1 MALPDAN
8 HYYCQSCY
16 CMYMYMFIGD
26 PFKFHYWLAQCAVYL
41 TVMLIEKVIV
51 GPLVFFDFWK
61 KVSLIV
67 CVQCGKPYCSATVAL
82 QTSQDFM
89 GHLCMLVC

>member
-1 MALPDAN
+1 M
-8 HYYCQSCY
+8 CVCVCY
-16 CMYMYMFIGD
+16 VFAGD

-61 KVSLIV
+61 KVSDFQISS
-67 CVQCGKPYCSATVAL
+67 CVYIREC
-82 QTSQDFM
+82 
-89 GHLCMLVC
+89 

>member
-1 MALPDAN
+1 
-8 HYYCQSCY
+8 
-16 CMYMYMFIGD
+16 MFIGD

-67 CVQCGKPYCSATVAL
+67 CVCVCVCVCVYTVWEALLLSYCSSSGLSKFHGTPLHACWFVKG
-82 QTSQDFM
+82 M
-89 GHLCMLVC
+89 